1 MTDDTK
7 CVCCHRRDPADGL
20 TTCAPCLGRLDD
32 DLARIVELVALAATW
47 LHPRSGSSGVRS
59 VPASRPP
66 VDLAS
71 LDAAIGNDVLPLLES
86 WERMVRE
93 WYGLGAYGP
102 ASRARN
108 AALAVEQYRAG
119 VPGPPA
125 TVKGCAGFLRAWLFR
140 IAETADFPVDD
151 LAREARDCRWQ
162 LERLDPDHDRP
173 DGIRVACT
181 SAHPDHDGRECGNRL
196 VIDGTMLTQD
206 VECRRCGNVTTGGR
220 MILSAL
226 NDPAVTVWAYPDVI
240 EATLGIKA
248 ATLRQWHARGHIKR
262 SGNRYD
268 VGEAFRRRHYIAG
281 TA

>member
-1 MTDDTK
+1 MTDARCPICT
-7 CVCCHRRDPADGL
+7 RREPADGL
-20 TTCAPCLGRLDD
+20 TVCAPCMGRLDD

-71 LDAAIGNDVLPLLES
+71 LDAAIGNDVLPLLED
-86 WERMVRE
+86 WTRLTRE
-93 WYGLGAYGP
+93 HFGLGPWGP
-102 ASRARN
+102 ASVRM
-108 AALAVEQYRAG
+108 G
-119 VPGPPA
+119 GA
-125 TVKGCAGFLRAWLFR
+125 TVKGCADFLRAWLFR

-151 LAREARDCRWQ
+151 LARETRDCRWQ

-181 SAHPDHDGRECGNRL
+181 AAHPDHDGRECGNRL

-240 EATLGIKA
+240 EATLGIPTR
-248 ATLRQWHARGHIKR
+248 TLRQWAQVGAIAR
-262 SGNRYD
+262 SGSRYD
-268 VGEAFRRRHYIAG
+268 VGAAFRRRHYAAG
-281 TA
+281 A